1 MPSQLYA
8 NSDVTFVCGRNF
20 VYNGKSYVTG
30 TDFDQEDA
38 VSNIETLVR
47 TRFIIPVVDDTGT
60 KPRHFHRE
68 VRLRDDVLAKLG
80 KAPQA
85 ASKPAK
91 KAPKKTAKKAA
102 AKKVAAKKTQ
112 PVVDVP
118 HGGVSDG

>member
-47 TRFIIPVVDDTGT
+47 TRFIIPVVDDTST

-68 VRLRDDVLAKLG
+68 VRLREDVLTKLG

-91 KAPKKTAKKAA
+91 KIPKKTAKKAA
-102 AKKVAAKKTQ
+102 AKKAQ

-118 HGGVSDG
+118 QGGVSNG